1 MVCPACTCLCDD
13 IRLGHLQDGS
23 QVFENACHM
32 GDAFFSE
39 LSNRSKSIEFFF
51 EGQSVDMEFAI
62 EKAVEILTNAKYP
75 LIAGLGAVGTRAQQL
90 AVNIGRRTGGAVDTT
105 LSALGRA
112 ALLALQREGMVTG
125 TLGEVSQRAEV
136 IVFWCCDPVST
147 HPRLIERYCN
157 RQQRRF
163 IAVDQAITRT
173 SEIADEFIKIAPSGA
188 AASLRV
194 CEGILA
200 GVNFEDRR
208 VCEQT
213 GQSVET
219 WSRWV
224 EELRRCNY
232 GALFF
237 GFEPNTDPSWDA
249 SVDCLVS
256 FARRLNAETRFILLP
271 AREDQN
277 ALGAENVL
285 AWSTGFA
292 MAVDTC
298 REVGRHHYLEYSAE
312 QILDR
317 GECDAAMV
325 FHDSRANPLCS
336 QSLSQLNSIPRVLIV
351 DSLDD
356 SIDLCRTQSLCVV
369 CDLKLDDDFCRLD
382 DVMLPVTGIISEPTG
397 AHGLRDFLSRLLAKL
412 GS

>member
-1 MVCPACTCLCDD
+1 M
-13 IRLGHLQDGS
+13 
-23 QVFENACHM
+23 
-32 GDAFFSE
+32 
-39 LSNRSKSIEFFF
+39 
-51 EGQSVDMEFAI
+51 DMEFAI
-62 EKAVEILTNAKYP
+62 EKAVEILTYAKYP
-75 LIAGLGAVGTRAQQL
+75 LIAGLDAVGTRAQQL

-105 LSALGRA
+105 LAAHGRA
-112 ALLALQREGMVTG
+112 AILAMQREGMVTG

-136 IVFWCCDPVST
+136 VVFCCCDPVST

-157 RQQRRF
+157 RQRQRF
-163 IAVDQAITRT
+163 IVIDQAITRT
-173 SEIADEFIKIAPSGA
+173 SEIADEFIKIAPSSA

-200 GVNFEDRR
+200 GANFEDQR

-224 EELRRCNY
+224 DELRRCNY

-237 GFEPNTDPSWDA
+237 GFEPNSDASWDA

-325 FHDSRANPLCS
+325 FLDSQANPLRR
-336 QSLSQLNSIPRVLIV
+336 QSWSQLDSIPRVLIV
-351 DSLDD
+351 DSVND
-356 SIDLCRTQSLCVV
+356 SIGLGRTQSLCVI
-369 CDLKLDDDFCRLD
+369 CELKLDDDFCRLD
-382 DVMLPVTGIISEPTG
+382 DVMLPVTGTMPEQTG
-397 AHGLRDFLSRLLAKL
+397 AHGVHDFLSRLLAKL